1 MGGVAQRQLLECDNV
16 PKEKS
21 KGGTALSWLL
31 ECDSIA
37 KERVPFEEVV
47 IPPMPF
53 DLANPH
59 MGGC

>member
-1 MGGVAQRQLLECDNV
+1 
-16 PKEKS
+16 
-21 KGGTALSWLL
+21 LL

-37 KERVPFEEVV
+37 KERIPFEEDV

-59 MGGC
+59 MGGW